1 MILENLSSF
10 LDKLFAKLAEKGIDV
25 SEYEMDH
32 IGYQCSSSDDYD
44 KLKLTFSDLGV
55 LLDENIVGDRRVG
68 LFKLREA
75 IQYKKYLINAIELIE
90 PKKGQICLSS
100 LEHVEFV
107 INEQFDT
114 FVARYPTLQWDTS
127 AVNQPMFPMVKLPLG
142 DNIQVKFHHEHVF
155 DIAARKKKA
164 I

>member
-1 MILENLSSF
+1 M
-10 LDKLFAKLAEKGIDV
+10 
-25 SEYEMDH
+25 
-32 IGYQCSSSDDYD
+32 
-44 KLKLTFSDLGV
+44 
-55 LLDENIVGDRRVG
+55 
-68 LFKLREA
+68 
-75 IQYKKYLINAIELIE
+75 INAIELIE